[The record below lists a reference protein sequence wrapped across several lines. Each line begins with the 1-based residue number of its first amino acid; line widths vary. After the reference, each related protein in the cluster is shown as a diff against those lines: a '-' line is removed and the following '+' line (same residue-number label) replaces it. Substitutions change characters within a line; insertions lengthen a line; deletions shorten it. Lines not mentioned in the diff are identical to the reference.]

1 MPTIAEVRA
10 KYPQYNDL
18 SDDDLANALH
28 KKFYSDMPE
37 ADFKAKIGLMPE
49 SDAAKSF
56 REFASSATQDPRAA
70 KVQQQYD
77 DASMLGKLFV
87 TSDPQFNELPA
98 WKQPLVAAKDI
109 ADLTV
114 NGLSSGLGDRA
125 VAGIRAPFTGKTYE
139 QELTGQQ
146 ALTQEARGRA
156 GGAGTVAEIAGG
168 LKTALALGGKGMTL
182 SGVGMGTNGATG
194 LALRSALMGGEGAL
208 YGAAAGAGN
217 AAYGDELSGAG
228 TGALWGLAGGV
239 GGNVIGEGLGKVT
252 EKLSRAWQ
260 NWRAAPDE
268 RAANAVLNAAR
279 EAGFDAETARK
290 MLDDLGPDAM
300 AVDILGKRGT
310 ALGRSAANISPEARE
325 TLESALL
332 GRKAGQNERI
342 VGTLE
347 DLTGLPAGT
356 RTTIDDY
363 QKALYNEQ
371 APAIRSAYEEART
384 AGFDLDPA
392 QFDDVLKSPAGAEA
406 YQKALPMV
414 RNFDAINPPRV
425 PERPAP
431 PPQMSVD
438 DAAAKLRSRVNGQ
451 ERRAVNTLAPS
462 AGMRPAKPMR
472 LSEFVAS
479 QGGIVDHAGDAAAV
493 AGGVKTRFGK
503 LVRDDGKK
511 SLDYMREAAEE
522 AGYLGGYTS
531 DEFGRASVDDFLRA
545 LEDDVRG
552 TPIYAQEA
560 GGDIANLDAWESA
573 NEMRSGVRT
582 SADRIGQELSGTVDD
597 DVFQRAVRNAEE
609 GMDPDAALE
618 KAISDNLFE
627 NGMPPQEVP
636 AGLFDD
642 PLNPGAKPKD
652 YSELARLD
660 MTKRLLD
667 SKAKVAFR
675 AGDDTVGTASS
686 GIAKVLRERMDQS
699 IAGPEYS
706 TARGLRQKAFETERA
721 ADMGAE
727 LAGGRIPATLPGQ
740 ARALTG
746 DNASVRAKAY
756 AIKQAENLLNRN
768 ATEGAYAKL
777 STPLGREAY
786 EAALGDKAPGLA
798 KRLAGERTFNTT
810 TREITGNSTTARQLA
825 EMLGGSIGGMGAAAA
840 FGFDATTGGLAGA
853 AMGALKRGGPAIQKH
868 LATKSQKAMAPYV
881 AELLTRKALPAA
893 RAPKQGAL
901 EKLTKAKRD
910 ALIRL
915 IMGIGIHEGVTP

>member
-18 SDDDLANALH
+18 SDEALANALH

-49 SDAAKSF
+49 SDTSKNLRSDLSAITQNPAK
-56 REFASSATQDPRAA
+56 A
-70 KVQQQYD
+70 QYD
-77 DASMLGKLFV
+77 A
-87 TSDPQFNELPA
+87 LPG
-98 WKQPLVAAKDI
+98 WQKPLVAASDI
-109 ADLTV
+109 VDLTA
-114 NGLSSGLGDRA
+114 NGLTYGFGNKAAALARSYGTGNSYDAELADMQRKTAGARARSGAAGD
-125 VAGIRAPFTGKTYE
+125 
-139 QELTGQQ
+139 
-146 ALTQEARGRA
+146 
-156 GGAGTVAEIAGG
+156 VAEIAGG
-168 LKTALALGGKGMTL
+168 LRTALTLGNKGLTL
-182 SGVGMGTNGATG
+182 AGVGGTGAMTGVKG

-208 YGAAAGAGN
+208 YGAASGAGN
-217 AAYGDELSGAG
+217 SANGNELADAI
-228 TGALWGLAGGV
+228 TGAKWGAAGGAL
-239 GGNVIGEGLGKVT
+239 GNVAAEGVGKVT

-268 RAANAVLNAAR
+268 KAANAVLNAAR
-279 EAGFDAETARK
+279 EAGLDEQSARR
-290 MLDDLGPDAM
+290 MLSDLGPDAM

-310 ALGRSAANISPEARE
+310 ALGRTAANVSPEARE

-347 DLTGLPAGT
+347 DLTGLPGGT

-363 QKALYNEQ
+363 QKALYDQQ
-371 APAIRSAYEEART
+371 APAIRSAYEEARL
-384 AGFDLDPA
+384 AGYDLDPT
-392 QFDDVLKSPAGAEA
+392 A
-406 YQKALPMV
+406 YQDILGSPMGGKAYNEALPAI

-431 PPQMSVD
+431 PPQMSAEE
-438 DAAAKLRSRVNGQ
+438 AAAKLRSRVNGQ
-451 ERRAVNTLAPS
+451 ERRAVNELAPS
-462 AGMRPAKPMR
+462 AGRRPARPMR
-472 LSEFVAS
+472 LSEFVAA

-493 AGGVKTRFGK
+493 AGGVKTKFGK

-522 AGYLGGYTS
+522 AGYLHGYTN
-531 DEFGRASVDDFLRA
+531 DEFGRATVDDFLRA

-552 TPIYAQEA
+552 TPIYSQEA
-560 GGDIANLDAWESA
+560 GSDVANLDAWEA
-573 NEMRSGVRT
+573 TNEMRSGVRT
-582 SADRIGQELSGTVDD
+582 SADRIGQELSGSVPD
-597 DVFQRAVRNAEE
+597 DVFQRAVRNAED
-609 GMDPDAALE
+609 GMAPEAALE

-636 AGLFDD
+636 AGLFND
-642 PLNPGAKPKD
+642 PMNPGATPKN

-660 MTKRLLD
+660 MTKRILD
-667 SKAKVAFR
+667 SKGKVAFR
-675 AGDDTVGTASS
+675 AGDDTTGTAAS
-686 GIAKVLRERMDQS
+686 GLAKALRERMDQS
-699 IAGPEYS
+699 IAGPEYAA
-706 TARGLRQKAFETERA
+706 ARGLRQKAFETERA
-721 ADMGAE
+721 AQMGAD

-746 DNASVRAKAY
+746 DNAAVRAKAY

-768 ATEGAYAKL
+768 ATEGAYAKM

-798 KRLAGERTFNTT
+798 KRLAGERTFNAT

-825 EMLGGSIGGMGAAAA
+825 EQMLG
-840 FGFDATTGGLAGA
+840 TGGAGAITSYLAGYDPFTG
-853 AMGALKRGGPAIQKH
+853 GALGLLPLAKRGLPMLQKH
-868 LATKSQKAMAPYV
+868 LATRSQKAAAPYV

-901 EKLTKAKRD
+901 EKLAKSKRD
-910 ALIRL
+910 ALIKL
-915 IMGIGIHEGVTP
+915 LMGVGIHEGVTP